1 MLLEYFF
8 KVIDTFHFRKWYI
21 LIFVRTYSRGGSKIL
36 FFSNQKPKY
45 FFSQFN
51 LYDGVWNQKKLILV
65 KNAEGP
71 GTFVEEVCDGIFS
84 SPKMA

>member
-1 MLLEYFF
+1 MY
-8 KVIDTFHFRKWYI
+8 
-21 LIFVRTYSRGGSKIL
+21 RGGSKIL